1 MNLPSPPMRFRGTTP
16 SPMWKSV
23 LYYTCALGGLV
34 LLVVAAFVI
43 FDRPVWLWLFIP
55 LLAPWSVWLLWEYWA
70 WVRRL
75 GR

>member
-1 MNLPSPPMRFRGTTP
+1 
-16 SPMWKSV
+16 MWKPV
-23 LYYTCALGGLV
+23 LYYTCAFGGLV
-34 LLVVAAFVI
+34 LLVVASFVI
-43 FDRPVWLWLFIP
+43 FDRPVWLWLFVP